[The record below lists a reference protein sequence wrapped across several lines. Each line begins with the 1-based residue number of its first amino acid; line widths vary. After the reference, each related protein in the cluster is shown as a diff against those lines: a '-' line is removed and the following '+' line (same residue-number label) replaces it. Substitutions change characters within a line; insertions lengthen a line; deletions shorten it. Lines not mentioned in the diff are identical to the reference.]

1 MRIILSMAVILL
13 MTACSG
19 VGSEKEVAVTDTQ
32 VTITTPDVIGITKAG
47 EIDTVQK
54 SIKAYITK
62 QINDVRF
69 TIYYH
74 SPAVRNRVIWGGLVA
89 FDNVWVTGAH
99 SATSIEFDKRIT
111 IDNKKIPAGKYAL
124 FTIPSQK
131 EWTVILNRNWKQ
143 HLADDYD
150 AKEDILRISVEP
162 DTLDYT
168 QERLMYDIDQTG
180 ENKGNIE
187 FRWEKLKL
195 SVPFRLH

>member
-1 MRIILSMAVILL
+1 MRIILSMAFILL
-13 MTACSG
+13 MIACNEG
-19 VGSEKEVAVTDTQ
+19 GSEKEVAVSDTL
-32 VTITTPDVIGITKAG
+32 VTITTPNVIGITIAG
-47 EIDTVQK
+47 EKDTIQK
-54 SIKAYITK
+54 SIEAYITK

-124 FTIPSQK
+124 FSIPSQK

-150 AKEDILRISVEP
+150 AKDDVIRLSVKP

-168 QERLMYDIDQTG
+168 QERLMYDISQTR
-180 ENKGNIE
+180 ENQGNIE
-187 FRWEKLKL
+187 MRWERLKL
-195 SVPFRLH
+195 SVPFGLN

>member
-1 MRIILSMAVILL
+1 MRIILSMAIILL
-13 MTACSG
+13 MIACNEG
-19 VGSEKEVAVTDTQ
+19 ASEKEVAVTDTL
-32 VTITTPDVIGITKAG
+32 VTITTPNVIGITKAG
-47 EIDTVQK
+47 EKDTIQK
-54 SIKAYITK
+54 SIEAYITK

-150 AKEDILRISVEP
+150 AKDDVIRLSVKTDI
-162 DTLDYT
+162 LDYT
-168 QERLMYDIDQTG
+168 QERLMYDINQTG
-180 ENKGNIE
+180 ENQGNIE
-187 FRWEKLKL
+187 MRWEKLKC
-195 SVPFRLH
+195 SFAFRLH

>member
-1 MRIILSMAVILL
+1 MRIILSMAIILL
-13 MTACSG
+13 MIACNEG
-19 VGSEKEVAVTDTQ
+19 ASEKEVAVTDTL
-32 VTITTPDVIGITKAG
+32 VTITTPNVIGITKAG
-47 EIDTVQK
+47 EKDTIQK
-54 SIKAYITK
+54 SIEAYITK

-150 AKEDILRISVEP
+150 AKDDVIRLSVKT

-168 QERLMYDIDQTG
+168 QERLMYDINQTG
-180 ENKGNIE
+180 ENQGNIE
-187 FRWEKLKL
+187 MRWEKLKC
-195 SVPFRLH
+195 SFAFRLH

>member
-1 MRIILSMAVILL
+1 MRIILPMVVILL
-13 MTACSG
+13 ITACSG
-19 VGSEKEVAVTDTQ
+19 AGSEKEVSVTDTL
-32 VTITTPDVIGITKAG
+32 VPITTPEVIGITKVG
-47 EIDTVQK
+47 EKDTISK
-54 SIKAYITK
+54 SIEAYKTK

-111 IDNKKIPAGKYAL
+111 IDKKKIPAGKYAL

-150 AKEDILRISVEP
+150 AKDDVIRLSVKP
-162 DTLDYT
+162 DTLDYI

-187 FRWEKLKL
+187 IRWEKLKL
-195 SVPFRLH
+195 SLPFRLY

>member
-1 MRIILSMAVILL
+1 MRIIASIAVILL
-13 MTACSG
+13 MMACNG
-19 VGSEKEVAVTDTQ
+19 GGSEKEAVVTDTLVIVQ
-32 VTITTPDVIGITKAG
+32 TPDVIGITKTG
-47 EIDTVQK
+47 EKDTVQK

-62 QINDVRF
+62 RINDVRF
-69 TIYYH
+69 TVYYH

-89 FDNVWVTGAH
+89 FDYVWVTGAH

-111 IDNKKIPAGKYAL
+111 LGNKKIPAGKYAL

-150 AKEDILRISVEP
+150 AKDDVVRISVKPE
-162 DTLDYT
+162 TLDYT
-168 QERLMYDIDQTG
+168 QERLMYDISQTG
-180 ENKGNIE
+180 ENQGNIE
-187 FRWEKLKL
+187 MRWEKLKL

>member
-1 MRIILSMAVILL
+1 MRIIVSITVILL
-13 MTACSG
+13 MISCNG
-19 VGSEKEVAVTDTQ
+19 GGSEKEVAVTDTL
-32 VTITTPDVIGITKAG
+32 VTITTPNVIGITKAG
-47 EIDTVQK
+47 ENDTIQK
-54 SIKAYITK
+54 SIEAYITK

-89 FDNVWVTGAH
+89 FNHVWVTGAH
-99 SATSIEFDKRIT
+99 SATSIEFEKRIT

-150 AKEDILRISVEP
+150 AKEDVIRVSVKP
-162 DTLDYT
+162 DTLDYA
-168 QERLMYDIDQTG
+168 QERLMYDISQTG
-180 ENKGNIE
+180 ENQGNIE
-187 FRWEKLKL
+187 IRWEKLKL
-195 SVPFRLH
+195 LVPFRLH